1 MTPATWWQDFKRG
14 IFERNPVFILVLGLC
29 PALAVTTSTH
39 NAVGMGL
46 AVIAV
51 VTCSNVVVSMLRDHI
66 PNQVRI
72 PCFIVVI
79 ATFVTLVEIFLK
91 AQLPALGRSLGIY
104 VPLIVV
110 NCAILERVESFGSR
124 YGVIRSFFDGLGA
137 GVGFSIAII
146 AMGTVREVLGMGT
159 FWGYPWMPQS
169 LPIEFVNAP
178 ILIQGPG
185 AFLVLG
191 LLMALVNK
199 WKKED

>member
-1 MTPATWWQDFKRG
+1 MNPAVWWQDFKRG
-14 IFERNPVFILVLGLC
+14 IFARNPVLVLVLGLC
-29 PALAVTTSTH
+29 PALAVTTSVK
-39 NAVGMGL
+39 NSVGMGL
-46 AVIAV
+46 SVIAV
-51 VTCSNVVVSMLRDHI
+51 VTCSNLVVSMLRRFI

-124 YGVIRSFFDGLGA
+124 HGIVRSLFDGLGA

-146 AMGTVREVLGMGT
+146 AVGAVREVLGMGT
-159 FWGYPWMPQS
+159 FWGYPWLPQS
-169 LPIEFVNAP
+169 LPIEFVEAP
-178 ILIQGPG
+178 IMIQGPG

-199 WKKED
+199 WRED

>member
-1 MTPATWWQDFKRG
+1 MNPATWLQDFKRG
-14 IFERNPVFILVLGLC
+14 IFERNPVLILVLGLC
-29 PALAVTTSTH
+29 PALAVTTSAK
-39 NAVGMGL
+39 NAVGMGV

-51 VTCSNVVVSMLRDHI
+51 VTCSNVVVSLIRHYI

-124 YGVIRSFFDGLGA
+124 YGVMRSLFDGLGT
-137 GVGFSIAII
+137 GVGFSLAII
-146 AMGTVREVLGMGT
+146 AMGAVREVLGMGT
-159 FWGYPWMPQS
+159 FWGYPWMPKS
-169 LPIEFVNAP
+169 LPVEFVNAP